1 MMGLLA
7 GDGEHF
13 SVIRCD
19 WVGVIDSRPF
29 EMPFRQFETGF
40 MLRQFVFG
48 FIGIGVGV
56 GAMMLPHGAQAAV
69 LYKLDTL
76 DEDPN
81 SQFFPV
87 GLDPRPEYTGR
98 IVGDLMW
105 LNSYEVETGGE
116 ILNSVSLSWGKP
128 PTRTAPNPIGTP
140 SPTSGLADWQTR
152 DYPATIFLYSDPNND
167 GNPNDAQLLT
177 QADTRVANPD
187 TNLLTTVNL
196 QPTQL
201 AVGQKFF
208 VGALFRNLE
217 RNQRPATAN
226 VNSQNPGRSWFAIG
240 NHGDD
245 QPSNFD
251 AVNLANN
258 FVSGANQQS
267 PIPLP
272 SVYGNWVLRVS
283 GDALPPKR
291 VPEPGMIL
299 GLGLVG
305 WWGWRS
311 RRR

>member
-1 MMGLLA
+1 
-7 GDGEHF
+7 
-13 SVIRCD
+13 
-19 WVGVIDSRPF
+19 
-29 EMPFRQFETGF
+29 

-48 FIGIGVGV
+48 FVGIGWGM
-56 GAMMLPHGAQAAV
+56 GLMLPPLTAQAAV

-81 SQFFPV
+81 GQFFPV
-87 GLDPRPEYTGR
+87 GLDPQPDYTGR

-105 LNSYEVETGGE
+105 LNSYTVETGGE
-116 ILNSVSLSWGKP
+116 ILKSVSLTWGKP
-128 PTRTAPNPIGTP
+128 APQTAPSQIGG

-177 QADTRVANPD
+177 QAETRVANPD
-187 TNLLTTVNL
+187 TTQLTTVNL
-196 QPTQL
+196 SPTQL

-208 VGALFRNLE
+208 VGALLRNLE

-258 FVSGANQQS
+258 FVSGENQQS

-272 SVYGNWVLRVS
+272 TVYGNWVLRVS
-283 GDALPPKR
+283 GDALVTKR

-305 WWGWRS
+305 WWGWRRS
-311 RRR
+311 RERR

>member
-1 MMGLLA
+1 
-7 GDGEHF
+7 
-13 SVIRCD
+13 
-19 WVGVIDSRPF
+19 
-29 EMPFRQFETGF
+29 MPFRQFETDF
-40 MLRQFVFG
+40 MLRQFVFC
-48 FIGIGVGV
+48 IGIGLGL
-56 GAMMLPHGAQAAV
+56 GLMLPPHTAQAAV

-87 GLDPRPEYTGR
+87 GLDPQPDYTGR

-105 LNSYEVETGGE
+105 LNSYTVETGGE
-116 ILNSVSLSWGKP
+116 ILKSVSLTWGQP
-128 PTRTAPNPIGTP
+128 ATPTAPSPIGNP
-140 SPTSGLADWQTR
+140 STTSGLADWQTR
-152 DYPATIFLYSDPNND
+152 DYPATIFLYRDPNND

-177 QADTRVANPD
+177 QAETRVTNPD
-187 TNLLTTVNL
+187 TNQLTTVNL
-196 QPTQL
+196 SPTQL

-226 VNSQNPGRSWFAIG
+226 VNSQNLGRSWFAIG

-258 FVSGANQQS
+258 FVSGENQQS

-283 GDALPPKR
+283 GDAALSKR
-291 VPEPGMIL
+291 VPEPGVVL

-305 WWGWRS
+305 GWGWRS
-311 RRR
+311 RHRRSSRRH